1 MSKTDI
7 ASITRRLEEV
17 KKEIASKAGQD
28 AAFRASLLNDAN
40 GSIETE
46 YGLPKGAL
54 SKLSI
59 KVVEEGPNTIV
70 VPIPPNRSSME
81 LTDDQLE
88 AVAGGLAFSVAVTGA
103 VIGGVITVAGH
114 TAAYGVRRGW

>member
-7 ASITRRLEEV
+7 ISITRRLEEV

-59 KVVEEGPNTIV
+59 KIVEEGPNTIV

-88 AVAGGLAFSVAVTGA
+88 AVAGGLAFSVAVTGI
-103 VIGGVITVAGH
+103 VIGGAVTVAGH

>member
-7 ASITRRLEEV
+7 AALTRRLDEV
-17 KKEIASKAGQD
+17 KKEIAAKAGQD
-28 AAFRASLLNDAN
+28 ASFRSNLLSDTN
-40 GSIETE
+40 STIEAE
-46 YGLPKGAL
+46 YGLPPGAL

-81 LTDDQLE
+81 LTDEQLE

-103 VIGGVITVAGH
+103 VIGGVITAGGF
-114 TAAYGVRRGW
+114 TAGYGVSRGW